1 MSILKK
7 KSLAII
13 GGALAIV
20 VATGSIASIYAK
32 AAVKVNSFTIA
43 KTDMQQVLELNG
55 TVVSNDSDMFFAD
68 TNLKIDKIYFKV
80 GDEVKKGDLLV
91 TFDEDEINDQIA
103 LLNLDSTA
111 KESGYNNAIQVSDR
125 YSALYNEAT
134 RNLNVLNQQ
143 IKDTEDAIV
152 NKQAEINKRS
162 SDLANEGAKL
172 QVSIIDWSDQPE
184 SDELAN
190 LKKLAQNNAYVQSY
204 DAELL
209 KLQEELGRLNT
220 QLAGFKEY
228 KSEMTSQKAASYTG
242 ILTEG
247 GKAELEA
254 NKEAAELTIT
264 KEIEK
269 LENAKN
275 GIKAEF
281 DGVISAV
288 YTEEGSVVSTGTSII
303 CVDSLEDVC
312 VKCYANKYDIMNIA
326 EGQMGNFKLL
336 NKDYSGEVT
345 RIEKIA
351 GLNAAASTG
360 VGVDITVNDPE
371 DLILGLEVKAKIGT
385 ASVSDVV
392 SVPKSAIVNED
403 DKNYVFISNADKKV
417 VKTSVEI
424 GIQNDDYAE
433 IVSGVKEGDI
443 VVWSDSKELSDGDD
457 VRF

>member
-68 TNLKIDKIYFKV
+68 TNLKIDRIYFKV

>member
-172 QVSIIDWSDQPE
+172 QVSIIDWSDEPE

>member
-247 GKAELEA
+247 GKTELEA